1 MEKLSKFDKNFWYM
15 VLLTPIGGFSF
26 PLVRYLLVVLGPF
39 ELLSYRML
47 GGATV
52 LILFKWRYFFKV
64 KFDELRA
71 GLISGLFVG
80 SAMGFLVYGM
90 QTTGG
95 GQSAFILST
104 QVVMVPILRRLFWKE
119 TISKKLLFSILICFI
134 GLSLLTFKIDFT
146 LNSGD
151 IWILLGAI
159 CVASFSIANSHFS
172 AQTQLRT
179 LPMGIWQI
187 FTAGILVWFG
197 CFLFEDP
204 AWQLDWK
211 YWPAMGF
218 LVLIS
223 TSFRYLFQLKL
234 QGKISATWTGLIFT
248 LEPVW
253 AAFFCWVFL
262 NEMMEVKE
270 LIGGVIIFLGLVLA
284 KR

>member
-1 MEKLSKFDKNFWYM
+1 MEKLTKFDKNFWYM
-15 VLLTPIGGFSF
+15 VMLTPIGGLSF
-26 PLVRYLLVVLGPF
+26 PLVRYLLVILGPF

-52 LILFKWRYFFKV
+52 LILFKWKYFFKV
-64 KFDELRA
+64 KLGELRA
-71 GLISGLFVG
+71 GIVSGSFVG
-80 SAMGFLVYGM
+80 GAMGFLVYGM

-104 QVVMVPILRRLFWKE
+104 QVVVVPILRRIFWHEK
-119 TISKKLLFSILICFI
+119 ISKKLLLSILICFS
-134 GLSLLTFKIDFT
+134 GLCILTFKSDFILRT
-146 LNSGD
+146 GD
-151 IWILLGAI
+151 VWILLGAL
-159 CVASFSIANSHFS
+159 CVASFSIANSHYS
-172 AQTQLRT
+172 SQITLRT
-179 LPMGIWQI
+179 LAIGIWQI
-187 FTAGILVWFG
+187 FTAGLLLLLG
-197 CFLFEDP
+197 CLLFENP
-204 AWQLDWK
+204 KWQLDWK

-253 AAFFCWVFL
+253 AALFCWLFL

-270 LIGGVIIFLGLVLA
+270 LVGGAIIFLGLVLA